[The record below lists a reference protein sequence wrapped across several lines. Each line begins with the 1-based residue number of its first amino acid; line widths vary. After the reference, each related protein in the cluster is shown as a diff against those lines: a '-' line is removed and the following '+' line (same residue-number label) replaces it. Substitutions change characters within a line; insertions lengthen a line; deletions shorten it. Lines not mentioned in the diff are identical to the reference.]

1 MLTFGD
7 FPPLKVVLAWTANG
21 FDLFL
26 AQREDPDASPS
37 RPPRFPEETLLLV
50 GRPLTAEE
58 RAGDPADAK
67 AIGDDFAAS
76 LFLSKAM
83 HRQTNKARFFADAV
97 VRGLAQLAV
106 DPTIEGPQ
114 REHLSSVLDAARL
127 VVENLGGPSSGV
139 NPPGAGGESL

>member
-26 AQREDPDASPS
+26 AQREDP
-37 RPPRFPEETLLLV
+37 EETLLLV

-67 AIGDDFAAS
+67 AIGDDYAAS

-106 DPTIEGPQ
+106 DPTIIGPAT
-114 REHLSSVLDAARL
+114 REHLASVLDAARL
-127 VVENLGGPSSGV
+127 VVENLGGPASGV